1 MVEPGQPRRPNI
13 CSSGESEAVAR
24 LHCYDPAMQTL
35 LFKLGLVLFVIG
47 LLTGFAIPALKNPRM
62 GLTSHLEG
70 VLNGM
75 FLALLGLLWPH
86 VHLPHAWGVTAVVLI
101 VYSAFANWL
110 GTLLAAAWGA
120 GRKLTPIAAG
130 DHEASKVK
138 ESVFGFLLVSLS
150 VAIVIGV
157 VIVIVGL

>member
-1 MVEPGQPRRPNI
+1 
-13 CSSGESEAVAR
+13 
-24 LHCYDPAMQTL
+24 MQTL

-47 LLTGFAIPALKNPRM
+47 LITGFAIPVLKNPRM

-70 VLNGM
+70 ILNGM

-86 VHLPHAWGVTAVVLI
+86 VHLTHGWGVTAVVLI
-101 VYSAFANWL
+101 VYSAYANWL

-120 GRKLTPIAAG
+120 GRKLAPLAAG
-130 DHEASKVK
+130 DHEASNVK
-138 ESVFGFLLVSLS
+138 ESIFGVLLISLS

>member
-1 MVEPGQPRRPNI
+1 
-13 CSSGESEAVAR
+13 
-24 LHCYDPAMQTL
+24 MQTL
-35 LFKLGLVLFVIG
+35 LFKLGLILFVIG
-47 LLTGFAIPALKNPRM
+47 LLTGFAIPVLKNPRM

-70 VLNGM
+70 ILNGM

-86 VHLPHAWGVTAVVLI
+86 VHLTHGWGVTAVVLI
-101 VYSAFANWL
+101 VYSAYANWL

-120 GRKLTPIAAG
+120 GRKLAPLAAG
-130 DHEASKVK
+130 DHEASNVK
-138 ESVFGFLLVSLS
+138 ESIFGFLLISLS